1 MKRWCGEAMEA
12 FIFYIIGAVLLSF
25 ILYIVIRN
33 AINNSILKDVQKEL
47 EDIKAQLQSKNN

>member
-1 MKRWCGEAMEA
+1 MEA